1 MQDRG
6 VLSAISAA
14 SFAASPDEAAAE
26 VSRAIAGRG
35 AGDTAVAMFFATPGH
50 GPSYGR
56 LEHSLRE
63 AIGGQ
68 VIGCSA
74 AGVISR
80 AGERERG
87 PGAAAL
93 VLRGEFEAQRFF
105 LPSLRGR
112 AGEVGHEIG
121 RIAATVERRPRTI
134 VLLADSYNLAPD
146 ELLAGIESVA
156 PGTIVVGAGASED
169 GSVGEATVVGRAAAA
184 SNAVAGLVFGGLTIR
199 TTVVQS
205 AAPVGRWHV
214 VTRAQSN
221 RILELDGRSAVD
233 VYFAGLPDLL
243 RADPLEAIR
252 RTRAALADANTA
264 EPDPPHVVR
273 RLLGAD
279 SESGALVVG
288 DEVLPGS
295 RFAIAVADPVESRQ
309 RFARALDAFA
319 DGPRLAGALY
329 FDSVERGEA
338 LYGIADLDSAYLR
351 QVLGDVEFAGFFSGV
366 ELAPLGGRN
375 RFHQASGVLVG
386 FCEG

>member
-1 MQDRG
+1 M
-6 VLSAISAA
+6 LSAISAV
-14 SFAASPDEAAAE
+14 SFATNPERAAAE
-26 VSRAIAGRG
+26 LVRSVANGG
-35 AGDTAVAMFFATPGH
+35 AGPAAAAMFFATPGH
-50 GPSYGR
+50 GPTYGR
-56 LEHSLRE
+56 LEYALRE
-63 AIGGQ
+63 ATGGP

-80 AGERERG
+80 VGEREHG

-93 VLRGEFEAQRFF
+93 VLRGDFEAQRFF

-112 AGEVGHEIG
+112 AQEVGHEIG

-146 ELLAGIESVA
+146 ELLTGIESAA

-169 GSVGEATVVGRAAAA
+169 GSVGEATVVGRSAAAN
-184 SNAVAGLVFGGLTIR
+184 NAVAGIVFGGLSIR

-205 AAPVGRWHV
+205 AAPVGPWHV
-214 VTRAQSN
+214 VTRAEGN
-221 RILELDGRSAVD
+221 RILRLDGRSAVE
-233 VYFAGLPDLL
+233 VYLTGLPQLL

-252 RTRAALADANTA
+252 RTRAAIADADA
-264 EPDPPHVVR
+264 SGPEPPHVVR

-295 RFAIAVADPVESRQ
+295 RFAIAVSDPVEARQ
-309 RFARALDAFA
+309 RFARALDDFA
-319 DGPRLAGALY
+319 SGGRLAGALY
-329 FDSVERGEA
+329 LDSVERGES

-351 QVLGDVEFAGFFSGV
+351 QVLGDVAFAGFFSGV
-366 ELAPLGGRN
+366 EIAPLAGRN

-386 FCEG
+386 FCED

>member
-1 MQDRG
+1 MQDRC
-6 VLSAISAA
+6 VLSAMSAE
-14 SFAASPDEAAAE
+14 SFTTSPDRAATE
-26 VSRAIAGRG
+26 LVRAAAGRG
-35 AGDTAVAMFFATPGH
+35 AGATAVAMFFATPGH

-56 LEHSLRE
+56 LEHALRE
-63 AIGGQ
+63 ATGGQ
-68 VIGCSA
+68 VVGCSA

-80 AGERERG
+80 VGERERG

-112 AGEVGHEIG
+112 AQEVGHEIG
-121 RIAATVERRPRTI
+121 RIAATVERLPRTI

-146 ELLAGIESVA
+146 ELLAGIESAA
-156 PGTIVVGAGASED
+156 PGTVVVGAGASED
-169 GSVGEATVVGRAAAA
+169 GSVGEATVVGRSAAA
-184 SNAVAGLVFGGLTIR
+184 SNAVAGIVFGGLSIR

-205 AAPVGRWHV
+205 AAPVGPWHV
-214 VTRAQSN
+214 VTRASAN
-221 RILELDGRSAVD
+221 RILQLDGRPAVD
-233 VYFAGLPDLL
+233 VYLSGLPKLL

-252 RTRAALADANTA
+252 RTRAAIADGDAA
-264 EPDPPHVVR
+264 GPEPPHVVR
-273 RLLGAD
+273 RILGAD

-295 RFAIAVADPVESRQ
+295 RFAIAVSDPVEARQ

-319 DGPRLAGALY
+319 AGGPVAGALY
-329 FDSVERGEA
+329 FDSVERGES

-351 QVLGDVEFAGFFSGV
+351 QVLGDVAFAGFFSGV
-366 ELAPLGGRN
+366 EIAPLGGRN